1 MSAVPP
7 SVAIQLQS
15 IEYRTLFALEEL
27 AKERDDAQK
36 ANESLRNKL
45 ETLQAMFQSQQQ
57 ETQVLYDTWLQQRGH
72 VEGTTGNS
80 TEGRPTGLS
89 NGLDVYGRGVSAQR
103 SSSTCPMS
111 VNMGFTNQQ
120 DLGHG
125 VERLFTE
132 VDLGRSTPGTGNQH
146 ARISQQSQALPDSHL
161 PASDPDVNRRP
172 GSKERMARSAKFQRP
187 NSLTFDG
194 AHRNPVAQYFE
205 SQANVGTQETLH
217 HSRPIQYPKQTLRP
231 SKSEP
236 FFKPQKKPF
245 VTENIEHS
253 EHWAQDDYANIPADF
268 SALRMHYGMGPPR
281 STDPDQVLHLNQ
293 QHEQEQSS
301 DYSDSSALSPV
312 GQMAARTEYDRDELF
327 INRQRRPAT
336 QSPVSLEQRAERTTS
351 WLSIGL
357 SPVLE
362 DISEHQ
368 AEDSYPSSDI
378 QRHGSTTPAK
388 DRDQYRT
395 ASFIQQ
401 SQDNH
406 EGAQVLREVIPEA
419 MSKELTTYP
428 ERGKLTR
435 PASLAI
441 SNLEHSSSMDPLRS
455 HPVNSSSP
463 APASGQRYG
472 LLTK

>member
-1 MSAVPP
+1 M
-7 SVAIQLQS
+7 
-15 IEYRTLFALEEL
+15 FALEEL

-72 VEGTTGNS
+72 VEGMVENS

-89 NGLDVYGRGVSAQR
+89 NGLRAYGGVSAQR
-103 SSSTCPMS
+103 SSLINRPMS
-111 VNMGFTNQQ
+111 VSMGFTNQQ

-132 VDLGRSTPGTGNQH
+132 AEFDRSTSGTGSQD
-146 ARISQQSQALPDSHL
+146 ARIPEQSQASPDSHL
-161 PASDPDVNRRP
+161 PASDFDVNRRP
-172 GSKERMARSAKFQRP
+172 GKERMARLVKFQRP
-187 NSLTFDG
+187 NSLSFDG
-194 AHRNPVAQYFE
+194 AQRNSVAQYLE
-205 SQANVGTQETLH
+205 SQANVGTQEITMH
-217 HSRPIQYPKQTLRP
+217 QSRSMQYPKQTLRS

-245 VTENIEHS
+245 VTESIEHS
-253 EHWAQDDYANIPADF
+253 KHWAPDDYANIPADF

-281 STDPDQVLHLNQ
+281 STYPDQGLHLDQ
-293 QHEQEQSS
+293 PQHEQEQSS
-301 DYSDSSALSPV
+301 DYSDSLALPPV
-312 GQMAARTEYDRDELF
+312 GQVAARIEYDRDELF
-327 INRQRRPAT
+327 INKQRRPAT
-336 QSPVSLEQRAERTTS
+336 QSPLSVEQRAERTTS

-368 AEDSYPSSDI
+368 AEDSYPSSDFHG
-378 QRHGSTTPAK
+378 HGSTTPAK

-395 ASFIQQ
+395 TSFIQQ
-401 SQDNH
+401 PQDNH
-406 EGAQVLREVIPEA
+406 EGAQVLREAIPGSL
-419 MSKELTTYP
+419 SKESTTYP

-472 LLTK
+472 LLAKKYPQVKRR